1 MNTSARLLAVI
12 VGVGIGALATGSFTP
27 APAIAQTTS
36 VALTRSL
43 EAHMDRPLTPPEA
56 WAVTAAAKSHTMDVR
71 RIRERF
77 AMRLAE
83 ATGLA
88 LDTVAPL
95 IPPLGRGTQ
104 SAMPPDIAGSLAD
117 LLGRPLTPR
126 ESASV
131 AAAEAERPI
140 RTDVIPGD
148 AGGDAPHVDGVT
160 TGAYRVDTSK
170 ARIIESSFE
179 CILAKYLRKCMG
191 TGTNLLHAPER
202 TTAPG

>member
-131 AAAEAERPI
+131 AAAEAERQSAL
-140 RTDVIPGD
+140 TS
-148 AGGDAPHVDGVT
+148 
-160 TGAYRVDTSK
+160 YRATLVETLHTLTELPRE
-170 ARIIESSFE
+170 RIAS
-179 CILAKYLRKCMG
+179 ILPKLG
-191 TGTNLLHAPER
+191 L
-202 TTAPG
+202 